1 VGKLLTG
8 IILAGGPNRRMG
20 GHAKALLPFGDKTL
34 IEHQIG
40 VMRQICEEIIVVT
53 NEPRPLLAYVD
64 RTVRVITDYV
74 SGIGPL
80 GGMHAGLSLARHP
93 KAWIVGCDMP
103 FLSPK
108 AARLMLE
115 RAKGVD
121 AVLPADVTG
130 PYPLHGVYD
139 RSCVRVIGE
148 LAEKGERSLF
158 RMLSM
163 IDWISLTE
171 PECEKLGLL
180 FDFVTEVNTPEDLE
194 KARLAW
200 AAKNGDLLH
209 K

>member
-1 VGKLLTG
+1 
-8 IILAGGPNRRMG
+8 MG
-20 GHAKALLPFGDKTL
+20 GHAKALLPFGENTL
-34 IEHQIG
+34 IQHQVD

-64 RTVRVITDYV
+64 RSVRVITDYV
-74 SGIGPL
+74 SGLGPL

-103 FLSPK
+103 FLSPQ
-108 AARLMLE
+108 AAKLMLE

-139 RSCVRVIGE
+139 RSCVRVISE
-148 LAEKGERSLF
+148 LVEKGERSLF
-158 RMLSM
+158 RMLSL

-171 PECEKLGLL
+171 PECGQLGLP
-180 FDFVTEVNTPEDLE
+180 FDFVFEINTPEDHS
-194 KARLAW
+194 KAREKW
-200 AAKNGDLLH
+200 AAKQRNSSLLL
-209 K
+209 